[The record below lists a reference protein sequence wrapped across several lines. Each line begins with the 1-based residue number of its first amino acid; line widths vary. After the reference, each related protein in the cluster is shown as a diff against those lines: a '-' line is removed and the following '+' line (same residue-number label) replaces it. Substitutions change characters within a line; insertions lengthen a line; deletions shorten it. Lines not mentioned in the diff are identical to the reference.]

1 MTQSFPRPLP
11 ASSSSQSLHHS
22 SLPATTSKP
31 HRPPQSSL
39 SVQLFQQRHA
49 EEFPHLYKHHNPEEH
64 EALIKTES
72 QTLEE
77 ARRIGRIMRESM
89 IRPSSNNG
97 PPSQTI
103 HKGRRPLSL
112 VMNGSTGQPHI
123 DNMDHGL
130 AVSPLST
137 AKVSVLPSK
146 ESLDYFAPY
155 LSTQISSSS
164 YSSKTQIITPGQ
176 SHLNLG
182 FGSQSHAPA
191 SLPEEPSCS
200 SADTSLQH
208 STYSWASSFSGETE
222 ELRLAA
228 HYIPSQSQEDIPPS
242 EEEILGI
249 PEKTNR
255 RRKRIVAI
263 AHTARQL
270 EGVGSRD
277 AEDPSFYP
285 MLIKA
290 WNDRYGIVPQKDFQ
304 SHNKA
309 ESNSESPNAKSIT
322 AIYANPGAWFAA
334 GPSLNSKI
342 NQQVRPNVSSDPLL
356 DSTAQSSSHARYS
369 FASSAHD
376 LVEDGGMERGAQIL
390 SEKAWLRT
398 PLRSHEAFFGAQSQ
412 PAPFPLSHKEP
423 ISHHTDGSN
432 FSNDLTTEEDTKHAW
447 ANHHGKKLRRVQ
459 TDITNIKKAR
469 GSWSLLHELPNFPQ
483 PRPIGLGFVGNQPIF
498 SDRNPTIHKEQ
509 KQDFQHGEDRIC
521 IKETKKGTERCQSFH
536 FHNQDCVPLQ
546 TPIDK
551 EEEPTETINLT
562 LGASGPVSF
571 HPTAERERKH
581 QGQFETFIRPES
593 EEVGYQHL
601 NLSQRP
607 GCWTLLTTYVP
618 QHTKHQLG
626 TPIEFVLPE
635 KLSKP
640 VSACSVKAVEMTRQ
654 ETTKVEKSKKG
665 EWVEDLGSCHSS
677 EIYLSPLRF
686 LANHRQNHRPVLQ
699 NSSQYHCQDNV
710 PMMQASLLTQY
721 GKTRE
726 GPVFPAMLNTSA
738 TIEEERMMMAQE
750 LKDGNLGSTRIK
762 DQSYDLYC
770 FQNMSAEVGW
780 LSTEAEGTKT
790 TVDNIE
796 KRAFDQRLIYQTK
809 RLSELQ
815 RQLSQE
821 PPTITPVA
829 YDSEKATHSQS
840 LPKLSQTP
848 LVFFIFGFFLPI
860 LWFIGGW
867 LLPTRYDIDHAF
879 KHQLHSKCLYHPDS
893 RILACRYASIVF
905 LSLLLIIGIILAIF
919 LPLSH

>member
-1 MTQSFPRPLP
+1 MITNKSTPKIQRVQHLCTMTQSFPRPLP

-22 SLPATTSKP
+22 SLPATSSKS

-64 EALIKTES
+64 ETLIKTES

-77 ARRIGRIMRESM
+77 ARRIGRTMRESM
-89 IRPSSNNG
+89 IRPASNNG
-97 PPSQTI
+97 PPSQTR

-242 EEEILGI
+242 EEEILGT

-290 WNDRYGIVPQKDFQ
+290 WNDRYGIVSQKGFQ
-304 SHNKA
+304 GPNKE
-309 ESNSESPNAKSIT
+309 ESNSESPNAMSIT

-356 DSTAQSSSHARYS
+356 GSTAQSSSHARYS

-376 LVEDGGMERGAQIL
+376 LVEDGGMERGAQIM

-469 GSWSLLHELPNFPQ
+469 DSWSLLHELPNFPQ

-498 SDRNPTIHKEQ
+498 SDGNPTIHKEQ

-521 IKETKKGTERCQSFH
+521 IKETKKDAYRQGRGVYGDDQLDSWSQRTSELSPYGR
-536 FHNQDCVPLQ
+536 
-546 TPIDK
+546 K
-551 EEEPTETINLT
+551 GEK
-562 LGASGPVSF
+562 ASGAIRNVYSSRVRGSRLSTLEPLPETGLLDPLDHLRTSTHQAPAWNADRVCATREAQQASF
-571 HPTAERERKH
+571 
-581 QGQFETFIRPES
+581 GI
-593 EEVGYQHL
+593 
-601 NLSQRP
+601 LSQSSGNDKTGDDR
-607 GCWTLLTTYVP
+607 GGEIQEGRMGRGFGLLSFFGDLLV
-618 QHTKHQLG
+618 
-626 TPIEFVLPE
+626 PIEIPGESPSESPSSTPKQLSIPLPGQCANDASKAANPIWENERGACLPRYAEYICNNRGGENDDGTGIEGWKSWLNENKRPKLRPLLLPE
-635 KLSKP
+635 Y
-640 VSACSVKAVEMTRQ
+640 VSR
-654 ETTKVEKSKKG
+654 G
-665 EWVEDLGSCHSS
+665 
-677 EIYLSPLRF
+677 R
-686 LANHRQNHRPVLQ
+686 
-699 NSSQYHCQDNV
+699 
-710 PMMQASLLTQY
+710 
-721 GKTRE
+721 
-726 GPVFPAMLNTSA
+726 
-738 TIEEERMMMAQE
+738 
-750 LKDGNLGSTRIK
+750 
-762 DQSYDLYC
+762 
-770 FQNMSAEVGW
+770 
-780 LSTEAEGTKT
+780 
-790 TVDNIE
+790 
-796 KRAFDQRLIYQTK
+796 
-809 RLSELQ
+809 
-815 RQLSQE
+815 
-821 PPTITPVA
+821 VA
-829 YDSEKATHSQS
+829 
-840 LPKLSQTP
+840 
-848 LVFFIFGFFLPI
+848 
-860 LWFIGGW
+860 
-867 LLPTRYDIDHAF
+867 
-879 KHQLHSKCLYHPDS
+879 
-893 RILACRYASIVF
+893 
-905 LSLLLIIGIILAIF
+905 
-919 LPLSH
+919 